1 MLGRFHIAPRQG
13 LLAHEG
19 QINRTN
25 PCGMPHRKNV
35 SGGGRVEKSNARS
48 LLLDRGELG
57 HCEMIRV
64 ATTGGR
70 LAQPDLIEIGPARRQ
85 TAVALGG
92 PLDGKITAGAPI
104 QAALVLLQPSKK
116 PARHSIMG

>member
-1 MLGRFHIAPRQG
+1 
-13 LLAHEG
+13 LAHEG

-35 SGGGRVEKSNARS
+35 SGGGRVEKSNAR
-48 LLLDRGELG
+48 GELG

-70 LAQPDLIEIGPARRQ
+70 LAQPELIEIGPALRQ

-104 QAALVLLQPSKK
+104 QAALLLQPSKK